1 MNYRTAIALAAAAAF
16 ATSVSAADAAANW
29 ENHCSSC
36 HGADGKGQT
45 KMGKKLK
52 IEDLTDAH
60 EQSEFT
66 DEEAFKAIKEG
77 IKNDSGKT
85 VMKPVEGLT
94 DDEIHA
100 LVAFVRGLKK

>member
-1 MNYRTAIALAAAAAF
+1 MIKRTLIALV
-16 ATSVSAADAAANW
+16 ATLALATGSLAADAAANW
-29 ENHCSSC
+29 DNHCSSC

-77 IKNDSGKT
+77 LKDDGKT
-85 VMKPVEGLT
+85 KMKPVEGLS

-100 LVAFVRGLKK
+100 LVAYVRSLKR